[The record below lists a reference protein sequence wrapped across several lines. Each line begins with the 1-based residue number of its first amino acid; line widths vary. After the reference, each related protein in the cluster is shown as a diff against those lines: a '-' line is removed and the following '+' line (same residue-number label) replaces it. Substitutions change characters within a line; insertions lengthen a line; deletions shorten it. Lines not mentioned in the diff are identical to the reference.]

1 MKDNERAIVA
11 NKSEITKIRSKM
23 LFNRISNQ
31 FRCILE
37 SIPEL
42 KAASKLANPLL
53 EKYKAAIK
61 PKDKSP
67 AF

>member
-1 MKDNERAIVA
+1 
-11 NKSEITKIRSKM
+11 
-23 LFNRISNQ
+23 
-31 FRCILE
+31 ILD

-53 EKYKAAIK
+53 EKYNAAIK
-61 PKDKSP
+61 PKDSSP